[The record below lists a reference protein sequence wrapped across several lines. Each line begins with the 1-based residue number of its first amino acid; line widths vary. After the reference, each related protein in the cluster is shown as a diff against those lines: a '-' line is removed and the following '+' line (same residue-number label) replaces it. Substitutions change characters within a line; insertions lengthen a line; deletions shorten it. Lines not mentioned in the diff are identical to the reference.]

1 MIALNDRDATDRA
14 RSRADD
20 WTLEPLDAGA
30 IRRAIRCPSGDETIE
45 LEILDRVDSTN
56 QHLLGNF
63 GHRRAVLAEY
73 QKRGRGRRGRG
84 WIAPPMSGLCLSFGY
99 RFNCGL
105 PALGPLSLVA
115 GVAAV
120 EVVRAHG
127 VEARLKWPNDLVVG
141 SRKLGGLLAEIR
153 GGCSGPCQVVLGVGI
168 NGRLPNAG
176 DALADAV
183 PDQPWT
189 DLFRETG
196 RMPARNRLAGEL
208 IAALARTCAEF
219 EACGF
224 APFRDRWQALDAL
237 AGKPVRVFAA
247 DGRTFDGR
255 ASGVGA
261 TGALKIDADG
271 RIIELDA
278 GEVSVRV
285 R

>member
-1 MIALNDRDATDRA
+1 MNDRDAMDPA

-20 WTLEPLDAGA
+20 RALGPLDADA
-30 IRRAIRCPSGDETIE
+30 IRRALRCPSGDEAIE

-56 QHLLGNF
+56 QHLLGHF

-73 QKRGRGRRGRG
+73 QERGRGRRGRG
-84 WIAPPMSGLCLSFGY
+84 WIAPPRSGLCLSFGY
-99 RFNCGL
+99 RFDCRL
-105 PALGPLSLVA
+105 SQLAPLSLAA

-120 EVVRAHG
+120 EVVRTHNVA
-127 VEARLKWPNDLVVG
+127 ARLKWPNDLVVG
-141 SRKLGGLLAEIR
+141 PRKLGGLLAEIR
-153 GGCSGPCQVVLGVGI
+153 GGRSGPCQVVLGVGI

-176 DALADAV
+176 DSPADAV

-219 EACGF
+219 EASGF
-224 APFRDRWQALDAL
+224 APFRHRWQALDAL
-237 AGKPVRVFAA
+237 AGKPVRVFGA

-255 ASGVGA
+255 ACGIGA

-271 RIIELDA
+271 QIIEVDA